1 MSPDF
6 GGRVDDYILAHPYM
20 SGEAIARELDKD
32 AANVRKRI
40 RRLRDI
46 YPDMDWYVD
55 PRHKVDVA
63 HEPKHYRRIR
73 PRQGKDVST
82 TLEVACG
89 DFHVPFHDETAI
101 ACLLGYLQDHEP
113 DGFTIN
119 GDFLDCYA
127 VSSFSKDPVRET
139 QLQDELDEANAV
151 LDAIDA
157 VLPSTCT
164 KRFVIGNHE
173 ARLERYLRDNARA
186 LHGLRVLNIASLLR
200 LDERGYEVTPM
211 IGRDA
216 SVFVGKV
223 EVGHFNKVSKHSAY
237 TAKNIVDE
245 RGCSIIQSHTHRL
258 GAYYKRMRGTGE
270 HIGGWEI
277 GCLCDLDPEYVSNP
291 NWSHGF
297 ATITRCEGSSR
308 FHVALHE
315 VIGGELL
322 VAGKRY

>member
-1 MSPDF
+1 M
-6 GGRVDDYILAHPYM
+6 DDYILAHPDM
-20 SGEAIARELDKD
+20 SGEAIARELGKD
-32 AANVRKRI
+32 AANVRRRI
-40 RRLRDI
+40 RQLRDI
-46 YPDMDWYVD
+46 YTDLDWYAD
-55 PRHKVDVA
+55 PRHKVDEA
-63 HEPKHYRRIR
+63 REPKRYRRIR
-73 PRQGKDVST
+73 PRAGKDVGT
-82 TLEVACG
+82 MLEVVCG

-101 ACLLGYLQDHEP
+101 ACLLGYLVDNQP

-127 VSSFSKDPVRET
+127 VSSFSKDPVRAAHF
-139 QLQDELDEANAV
+139 QDELDEANAV
-151 LDAIDA
+151 LDAIGA
-157 VLPSTCT
+157 VLPSTCA

-173 ARLERYLRDNARA
+173 ARLERYLRDDAPA
-186 LHGLRVLNIASLLR
+186 LHGLRDLSIEAQLR
-200 LDERGYEVTPM
+200 LRERGYEVTPM

-216 SVFVGKV
+216 SVFVGGV

-237 TAKNIVDE
+237 TAKALVDE
-245 RGCSIIQSHTHRL
+245 RGVSLIQSHTHRL

-297 ATITRCEGSSR
+297 ATITRCEGSRR

-315 VIGGELL
+315 IIGGELL
-322 VAGKRY
+322 VAGRRY

>member
-1 MSPDF
+1 
-6 GGRVDDYILAHPYM
+6 VDDYILAHPYM
-20 SGEAIARELDKD
+20 SGEAIAREIGKD
-32 AANVRKRI
+32 AANVRRRI
-40 RRLRDI
+40 RQLRDT
-46 YPDMDWYVD
+46 YPDRDWYAD
-55 PRHKVDVA
+55 PRHKVDEA
-63 HEPKHYRRIR
+63 REPKRYRRIR
-73 PRQGKDVST
+73 PRAGKDVGT
-82 TLEVACG
+82 MLEVVCG

-101 ACLLGYLQDHEP
+101 ACLLGYLVDHQP

-127 VSSFSKDPVRET
+127 VSSFSKDPVRAAHF
-139 QLQDELDEANAV
+139 QDELDEANAV

-157 VLPSTCT
+157 VLPSTCA

-173 ARLERYLRDNARA
+173 ARLERYLRDDAPA
-186 LHGLRVLNIASLLR
+186 LHGLRDLSIEAQLR
-200 LDERGYEVTPM
+200 LRERGYEVTPM

-216 SVFVGKV
+216 SVFVGGV

-237 TAKNIVDE
+237 TAKALVDE
-245 RGCSIIQSHTHRL
+245 RGVSLIQSHTHRL

-315 VIGGELL
+315 IIGGELL

>member
-1 MSPDF
+1 M
-6 GGRVDDYILAHPYM
+6 DDYILAHPYM

-82 TLEVACG
+82 TLEVVCG

-101 ACLLGYLQDHEP
+101 ACLLGYLVDNQP

-127 VSSFSKDPVRET
+127 VSSFSKDPVRAAHF
-139 QLQDELDEANAV
+139 QDELDEANAV

-157 VLPSTCT
+157 VLPSACT

-173 ARLERYLRDNARA
+173 ARLERYLRDDAPA
-186 LHGLRVLNIASLLR
+186 LHGLRDLSIEAQLR
-200 LDERGYEVTPM
+200 LEARGYEVVPM

-216 SVFVGKV
+216 SVFVGGI

-237 TAKNIVDE
+237 TAKALVDE
-245 RGCSIIQSHTHRL
+245 RGVSLIQSHTHRL

-297 ATITRCEGSSR
+297 ATITRCEGSRR

-315 VIGGELL
+315 IIGGELL
-322 VAGKRY
+322 VAGRRY